1 MFNWTY
7 IGNSSSSDWETMQA
21 QDGRFP
27 SGHFGPE
34 VTFSRELKMQDT
46 TCHFQIY
53 KVGTSIYTIG
63 KRLVTVVIMM
73 I

>member
-1 MFNWTY
+1 
-7 IGNSSSSDWETMQA
+7 MQA

-34 VTFSRELKMQDT
+34 GLSRELKMQDT

-53 KVGTSIYTIG
+53 KPGTSIYANW

>member
-1 MFNWTY
+1 
-7 IGNSSSSDWETMQA
+7 MQA

-34 VTFSRELKMQDT
+34 VTFSRDQNAGYNPAIFKLYLVQVY
-46 TCHFQIY
+46 IP
-53 KVGTSIYTIG
+53 IG
-63 KRLVTVVIMM
+63 KRLVVVIMM